1 MKKKEIRICVPFL
14 KQLKKKTK
22 NKNYNKWLILLKN
35 NDVLCLLFKFSY
47 QLQIRS
53 ASNWTIANDIT
64 R

>member
-1 MKKKEIRICVPFL
+1 MKKKRNKDMCPFF
-14 KQLKKKTK
+14 KTVEKKTK